1 MKQTGR
7 PFVAHES
14 GKSGV
19 TRKSEPNSQVQFAV
33 DPIANQLLFPSSVTK
48 KVVIPMG
55 VLSGRN
61 ILSLF
66 VSSLLSLVLLGYPAA
81 AQQNQSAN
89 ATLIIRIGN
98 VAPRGIVRLGLYTE
112 AEYPKDNAAWIA
124 SADVPAVGGET
135 VVTLQNIPAGTYAIE
150 VYQDLNSNGKMD
162 RNFLGLPRE
171 PYGFSRDARPRL
183 SKPDFSRVKFD
194 VNPGENTQLLHL
206 QNTTGRVVTD

>member
-1 MKQTGR
+1 MGAQ
-7 PFVAHES
+7 
-14 GKSGV
+14 
-19 TRKSEPNSQVQFAV
+19 
-33 DPIANQLLFPSSVTK
+33 SS
-48 KVVIPMG
+48 
-55 VLSGRN
+55 RN

-66 VSSLLSLVLLGYPAA
+66 VSSLMVVALLSGSAA
-81 AQQNQSAN
+81 AQPIQSSG
-89 ATLIIRIGN
+89 ATLIVRIGN

-112 AEYPKDNAAWIA
+112 TEYPKDNAAWIA

-162 RNFLGLPRE
+162 RNFLGLPKE

-194 VNPGENTQLLHL
+194 VGPGENTQSLHL
-206 QNTTGRVVTD
+206 QNTSTRIVTD